1 MLIRMCRGVYKKELI
16 DLNRFD
22 QNNFPRI
29 HSPNYDDIN
38 KYIKYHFIN
47 ITSGMKNRRRV
58 YLWE

>member
-1 MLIRMCRGVYKKELI
+1 MLIRMCRDVYKKELI

-29 HSPNYDDIN
+29 HSPNDDDIN